1 MKTNSVWVEPVRQQI
16 EPIGPG
22 LGEVAIFEI
31 QKLNNIMK
39 LISDIQLK
47 LLGQA
52 AILPNPL
59 LYAVFCEA
67 AEHLFKFKNC
77 GKNDKS
83 V

>member
-1 MKTNSVWVEPVRQQI
+1 
-16 EPIGPG
+16 
-22 LGEVAIFEI
+22 
-31 QKLNNIMK
+31 MK

-67 AEHLFKFKNC
+67 AEHPSNLIQA
-77 GKNDKS
+77 
-83 V
+83 

>member
-1 MKTNSVWVEPVRQQI
+1 MTMRS
-16 EPIGPG
+16 PIGVAAFRITVG
-22 LGEVAIFEI
+22 LGEVAIFEK

-59 LYAVFCEA
+59 LVFVFLA
-67 AEHLFKFKNC
+67 AEHFEP
-77 GKNDKS
+77 
-83 V
+83 